1 MSEVRRGGSGARR
14 ARHAV
19 PLLLAAVILGAPLVA
34 AQDQPPSAPSETSQP
49 PPVEPAPP
57 DAAQPPESEPAPSEP
72 ALLEPVVPEP
82 LVPPP
87 SEPAPLDTSQ
97 PAPVETAPVD
107 AGPAPEP
114 PAPEPSPTP
123 AEPAPPLPAETPP
136 AGPPVPAGPP
146 EPGAITRIAPTP
158 ETTVAP
164 APEATIAPVRAPV
177 EEAPT
182 AWTFSL
188 VTGYYNPR
196 LGTLNHILRD
206 TSVTI
211 MQDPNFLLPRN
222 QNFTFEQRNLPVD
235 GISGGPTYGVDA
247 LYNAGGPHSFG
258 LSFSSWLGEA
268 VGRDTIS
275 LFLRSNIPPVQVPR
289 SSRYNLVLD
298 RVFLEWRYHLRR
310 TSEGRGVYLNVG
322 LVGVTMAFLT
332 MDTLVNVVH
341 PALSF
346 ASVSSDESF
355 GWGYTTRFGVGG
367 DYPLLPWLS
376 IGGQANYV
384 VATLAKLRVTRHF
397 SSGFPATPVPQ
408 PFSIRDNVPLPQTFF
423 DPLEGR
429 SVTYATITTTG
440 EIQEEA
446 GPTTDLPLE
455 LSGLEAM
462 IKLTIH
468 F

>member
-1 MSEVRRGGSGARR
+1 MSEVRCGASGALRL
-14 ARHAV
+14 ALGLGLGIAV
-19 PLLLAAVILGAPLVA
+19 AFGAPLVA
-34 AQDQPPSAPSETSQP
+34 AQDQPPSDPSQP
-49 PPVEPAPP
+49 PPVGPAPSG
-57 DAAQPPESEPAPSEP
+57 AAQPPEPEPAP
-72 ALLEPVVPEP
+72 AN
-82 LVPPP
+82 
-87 SEPAPLDTSQ
+87 PAPLDTSQ
-97 PAPVETAPVD
+97 PAPVETVPGD
-107 AGPAPEP
+107 AGPAPQT
-114 PAPEPSPTP
+114 PAPEPSLTPAEPEPAPQPTP
-123 AEPAPPLPAETPP
+123 AEPAPPLPAVPSPAAPP
-136 AGPPVPAGPP
+136 APAGPP
-146 EPGAITRIAPTP
+146 EPGAITRI
-158 ETTVAP
+158 VP
-164 APEATIAPVRAPV
+164 APETTIAPVRAPV

-188 VTGYYNPR
+188 VTGYYKPR

-206 TSVTI
+206 PRVTI

-222 QNFTFEQRNLPVD
+222 QNFTFEQRNLQVD
-235 GISGGPTYGVDA
+235 GISGGPAYGVDA
-247 LYNAGGPHSFG
+247 FYNAGGAHSFG
-258 LSFSSWLGEA
+258 LSFSSWLGETVA
-268 VGRDTIS
+268 RDTIS

-289 SSRYNLVLD
+289 SARYNLVLD
-298 RVFLEWRYHLRR
+298 RIFLEWRYHLRR
-310 TSEGRGVYLNVG
+310 TAEGRGVYLNVG
-322 LVGVTMAFLT
+322 LVGVTMAFFT

-346 ASVSSDESF
+346 ASVSSDDSF

-384 VATLAKLRVTRHF
+384 VATLTKLRVTRHF
-397 SSGFPATPVPQ
+397 SSGFPETPVTE

-429 SVTYATITTTG
+429 RVTYATITTTG

-455 LSGLEAM
+455 LSGVEAM
-462 IKLTIH
+462 VKLTIQ

>member
-1 MSEVRRGGSGARR
+1 M
-14 ARHAV
+14 
-19 PLLLAAVILGAPLVA
+19 L
-34 AQDQPPSAPSETSQP
+34 
-49 PPVEPAPP
+49 
-57 DAAQPPESEPAPSEP
+57 
-72 ALLEPVVPEP
+72 
-82 LVPPP
+82 PP

-97 PAPVETAPVD
+97 PVPVEPAPVD
-107 AGPAPEP
+107 AGPAPEA

-123 AEPAPPLPAETPP
+123 AEPEPAPQPTPAEPAPPLPAAPP
-136 AGPPVPAGPP
+136 AAPIAAP
-146 EPGAITRIAPTP
+146 IAPDAGAGFNPAPPP
-158 ETTVAP
+158 ETTV
-164 APEATIAPVRAPV
+164 APVRAPV

-247 LYNAGGPHSFG
+247 FYNAGGAHSFG

-289 SSRYNLVLD
+289 SARYNLVLD
-298 RVFLEWRYHLRR
+298 RIFLEWRYHLRR

-322 LVGVTMAFLT
+322 LVGVTMAFFT

-384 VATLAKLRVTRHF
+384 VATLTKLRVTRHF
-397 SSGFPATPVPQ
+397 SSGFPETPVVN
-408 PFSIRDNVPLPQTFF
+408 PFAIRPGVPLPQTFF

-429 SVTYATITTTG
+429 RVTYATITTTG

-462 IKLTIH
+462 LKLTIH